1 MEEKLVVL
9 AVFSCLVIGLTLG
22 CGQVEKKQVAVKNA
36 TKGKKILEGTLSEK
50 KDFMFV
56 VEDDEKKPHVLAFSE
71 KPDGYDELT
80 IGDNVNVEYTGELSE
95 VEAFTGEVLSVMKK
109 EAVKNSN

>member
-1 MEEKLVVL
+1 MQEKIVAL
-9 AVFSCLVIGLTLG
+9 AVFICLVIGLTVG
-22 CGQVEKKQVAVKNA
+22 CGSVGKNHTAVENA

-56 VEDDEKKPHVLAFSE
+56 VEDGEKKPHVLAFSE

-80 IGDNVNVEYTGELSE
+80 IGDNVNVEYTGELSD
-95 VEAFTGEVLSVMKK
+95 VDAFTGEVLSITKK
-109 EAVKNSN
+109 EAIKNN